1 MVKSDRTI
9 LFFSGLNL
17 EFEAFEHIAG
27 LVSDS
32 SHKTAIEFGVSL
44 SDNSIGEL
52 VQSGFVESLGFHSNV
67 NAFLTGLITQYNC
80 FFQVFI
86 SNDFGSDCCSHNI
99 PLQHNLFKHIIMLFL
114 YENQEN
120 KARCL

>member
-86 SNDFGSDCCSHNI
+86 SNDFGSDCYPHNI